1 MVNVPYP
8 RYTTEA
14 DAVIDIANS
23 LRRISEIIGWNT
35 ATTGVID
42 SQPTAF
48 REVAFRIAEY
58 LAALE
63 EGVAEPPAAV
73 GPPGETN
80 EITIGVVDTLAPGS
94 PATASLTGVS
104 PAQVLNLGI
113 PAGANGIDGIN
124 GEDGE
129 DGAGGGGDMFKVTYD
144 PTNVNGNAF
153 DMEKMVEGAT
163 KKILTPAERTKI
175 GTIPGTGFATVAETG
190 MATDVQTENL
200 SGYWIGG
207 TVEHAL
213 ENIGDVLYGGTAGPV
228 ALAPLASPAL
238 TGNPTAPTP
247 ATSDNDTSIATTAY
261 VKTNLANALASP
273 AFTGN
278 PTAPTPSTSDNDTS
292 IATTA
297 YVQANLANVIAKGL
311 VDAKGDLIVATADNT
326 PARLAVGTNGFVLTA
341 DSAEATGLKWAA
353 AAGGGGSMDG
363 IIPKVGQYLIPAII
377 GTSWSTSTDA
387 LPFGTA
393 AAATPIINPKEFTAD
408 ALTCNVVT
416 LEAVAVRV
424 LLYSSDADG
433 HPATLVATATGTPSG
448 TGGLLVTLASAV
460 VLPAGVYWAIV
471 RSDGGS
477 TLRFSAGG
485 GGLIN
490 SLMSTVSTSVG
501 TPSRNTLPALTVG
514 GTFASPNTTPTV
526 TSISAV
532 TANDAPYVG
541 IRRSA

>member
-129 DGAGGGGDMFKVTYD
+129 DGAGGGGDMFKATYD

-213 ENIGDVLYGGTAGPV
+213 ENIGDVLYGGTAGPPV
-228 ALAPLASPAL
+228 FALKDSPVF
-238 TGNPTAPTP
+238 TGTPTAPTP
-247 ATSDNDTSIATTAY
+247 
-261 VKTNLANALASP
+261 
-273 AFTGN
+273 
-278 PTAPTPSTSDNDTS
+278 PTADSDQS
-292 IATTA
+292 VATTA
-297 YVQANLANVIAKGL
+297 YVQANLANVIAKGM
-311 VDAKGDLIVATADNT
+311 VDAKGDLIVATANDT
-326 PARLAVGTNGFVLTA
+326 PARLAVGANGFVLTA
-341 DSAEATGLKWAA
+341 DSAEATGMKWAA
-353 AAGGGGSMDG
+353 AAGGGGGGALRSMV
-363 IIPKVGQYLIPAII
+363 PKSGQYLYPNTSAQWGI
-377 GTSWSTSTDA
+377 G
-387 LPFGTA
+387 
-393 AAATPIINPKEFTAD
+393 AATYTTGADFFVPLVLAGEISCDTLACRITTAE
-408 ALTCNVVT
+408 AGVNV
-416 LEAVAVRV
+416 RI
-424 LLYSSDADG
+424 LLYASDADG
-433 HPATLVATATGTPSG
+433 HPTTLVATGTASTAG
-448 TGGLLVTLASAV
+448 AGQVDVTFSPV
-460 VLPAGVYWAIV
+460 TLPAGLYWGALRTDAGSAV
-471 RSDGGS
+471 RFWALQSHQII
-477 TLRFSAGG
+477 GG
-485 GGLIN
+485 GIGPDALDAKTPLP
-490 SLMSTVSTSVG
+490 SAQVG
-501 TPSRNTLPALTVG
+501 TY
-514 GTFASPNTTPTV
+514 ASPNTTLGTITYSGTSGTSSTV
-526 TSISAV
+526 PFVAIGRV
-532 TANDAPYVG
+532 
-541 IRRSA
+541 